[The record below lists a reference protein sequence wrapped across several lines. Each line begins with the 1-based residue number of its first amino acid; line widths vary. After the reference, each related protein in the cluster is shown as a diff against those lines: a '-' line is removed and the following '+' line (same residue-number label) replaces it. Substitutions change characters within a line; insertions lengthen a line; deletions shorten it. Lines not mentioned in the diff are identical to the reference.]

1 MSAPASPRR
10 KGSRCPGPTRCA
22 ATCGHRAIVEAYQ
35 TQRYLEEM
43 AREAETN
50 LLPGDVQSCLETH
63 GPLISF
69 KRFLVEGRGS
79 LGPSCYPRPDVGEV
93 T

>member
-1 MSAPASPRR
+1 MSAPANPRR
-10 KGSRCPGPTRCA
+10 TGSRCPGPTRCA

-35 TQRYLEEM
+35 TQRDLEEM
-43 AREAETN
+43 ALEAETN
-50 LLPGDVQSCLETH
+50 LLPGDVQRYLETH
-63 GPLISF
+63 EPLISF

-79 LGPSCYPRPDVGEV
+79 LGPTRRPDVGEV